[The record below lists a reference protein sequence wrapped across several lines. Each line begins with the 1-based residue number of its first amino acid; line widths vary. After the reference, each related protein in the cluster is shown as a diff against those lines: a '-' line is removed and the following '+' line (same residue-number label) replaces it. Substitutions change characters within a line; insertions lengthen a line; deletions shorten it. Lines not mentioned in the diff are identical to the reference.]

1 MKVTEALGGTQ
12 TGRENKMTPKWI
24 VDQVVKA
31 ESRDHTQSTDVWPYD
46 GVSGEK
52 RTKNTL
58 SHKREREK
66 ERRKSLHLLDE
77 VGRGPREITQ
87 NESLHQ
93 EVERGTRG

>member
-46 GVSGEK
+46 GVRGK
-52 RTKNTL
+52 NVQRTHCHTK
-58 SHKREREK
+58 EK
-66 ERRKSLHLLDE
+66 ERK
-77 VGRGPREITQ
+77 RG
-87 NESLHQ
+87 
-93 EVERGTRG
+93 ERASTCWTRWEEAHER